1 MAKIKNSSLFL
12 LFILLSACG
21 QDYGNKLESN
31 EIDIYFTNQKDEEIA
46 RNIAV
51 YWKEHNLLGNKK
63 QFLQLENDGNNFF
76 LKLIP
81 SEKFQSDQFSYD
93 ERASLKKLQD
103 SLQAIVAPQHLELVI
118 ANSQFKTLYN
128 INQ

>member
-1 MAKIKNSSLFL
+1 MAKIKISSLFF

-21 QDYGNKLESN
+21 QDYGNKLEST
-31 EIDIYFTNQKDEEIA
+31 ELDIFFTNSDDEETA

-51 YWKEHNLLGNKK
+51 YWKEHQLLGEKK
-63 QFLQLENDGNNFF
+63 QFLQLERNGQILE

-81 SEKFQSDQFSYD
+81 SEKFEPKQFSFD
-93 ERASLKKLQD
+93 ERATLKSLQD
-103 SLQAIVAPQHLELVI
+103 SLQKVVQPNRLELVI
-118 ANSQFKTLYN
+118 SNRQFKTLYN